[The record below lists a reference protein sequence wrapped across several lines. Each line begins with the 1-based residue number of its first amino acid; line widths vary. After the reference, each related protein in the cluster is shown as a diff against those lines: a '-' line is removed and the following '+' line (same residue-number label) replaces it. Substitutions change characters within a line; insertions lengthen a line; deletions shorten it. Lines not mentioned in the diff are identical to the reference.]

1 MHFYIPGS
9 NYRCFW
15 DSWVCCIKPF
25 LVLYAEHSFLLW
37 IIFIP
42 VSKQQVSKN
51 NTYTQRRTFES
62 LATCWQCWSCTEW
75 SWEAILKC
83 MVKLWK
89 VLRAVASVT
98 SANSCEYFSEK
109 WSLLTTLVGYRK
121 EKKSHSPLSVS
132 CYLWKKLLMLQ
143 TLGRAVERLPNI

>member
-9 NYRCFW
+9 NYHCSW

-25 LVLYAEHSFLLW
+25 SCAICRTLHSFLLW

-51 NTYTQRRTFES
+51 NTYNQRRNFES
-62 LATCWQCWSCTEW
+62 LETCWQRWSYTEW

-89 VLRAVASVT
+89 VLRAVSSVT

-109 WSLLTTLVGYRK
+109 WSLLTTLVSNRK
-121 EKKSHSPLSVS
+121 EKNKV
-132 CYLWKKLLMLQ
+132 
-143 TLGRAVERLPNI
+143 TLHY